1 MLYHRSA
8 LASRVCGAGS
18 YLRSRAPSLN
28 LVRTTVVQPFTVP
41 FLRRMVL
48 HSSSLHTSQHL
59 GRHSS
64 RHGSQRPRLSSCP
77 PASNGAVQPS
87 RAALPAAAYQH
98 IRMSECSPP
107 TAVATAVAIRCGH
120 GLAIRDSL
128 RQNWGRNSVFRAE
141 LGRNSG
147 GSGAG
152 LNFFRHRCSH
162 WLRFHG
168 LLVSQCVRARSGEFS
183 LHIPRTC
190 ASARIQDDPIMLQV
204 VDCII
209 SACRPLQLRVSRD
222 AFGFRPDVRA

>member
-1 MLYHRSA
+1 MLHHRSS

-28 LVRTTVVQPFTVP
+28 LVRTTVVQPLTVP

-48 HSSSLHTSQHL
+48 HSSSLYTSQHL

-64 RHGSQRPRLSSCP
+64 RHGSRRVAGAPWRRECPQQSWCREYSRQSEASMSIGWVRHLWPFPPFSSIY
-77 PASNGAVQPS
+77 
-87 RAALPAAAYQH
+87 RWLPV
-98 IRMSECSPP
+98 C
-107 TAVATAVAIRCGH
+107 
-120 GLAIRDSL
+120 
-128 RQNWGRNSVFRAE
+128 RAE
-141 LGRNSG
+141 LGRSSG
-147 GSGAG
+147 GSGAE
-152 LNFFRHRCSH
+152 LDFFRHRCSH

-204 VDCII
+204 VDCIV